1 MAFPPVDPELG
12 ARALDVVGA
21 IADAR
26 GVTFAQVSIAWLLA
40 QPVTIVAAAGLIILG
55 TVLSQNAR
63 VTSLNHS
70 IAEID
75 AQSRALAP
83 QIEKVKRLAQ
93 ERAELD
99 LRLGII
105 SKLEKGRTQSVRLMD
120 ELARCVPDHLWMTQA
135 QQDASG
141 QLSLEGVTYSNLV
154 VSDFM
159 SRLERS
165 PLFADVELRV
175 AERSLVSQKDVVK
188 FQISCQ
194 VTPDERAN

>member
-1 MAFPPVDPELG
+1 MIRINLLPKEEKSQRRVTVNFQTGDLVLPV
-12 ARALDVVGA
+12 A
-21 IADAR
+21 IL
-26 GVTFAQVSIAWLLA
+26 S
-40 QPVTIVAAAGLIILG
+40 AASLIILG
-55 TVLSQNAR
+55 TALSQNAR
-63 VTSLNHS
+63 ITSLNSS
-70 IAEID
+70 IADID

-141 QLSLEGVTYSNLV
+141 QLTLEGVTYSNLV

-165 PLFADVELRV
+165 PLFADIELGV
-175 AERSLVSQKDVVK
+175 AEKGQVAAKNVVK
-188 FQISCQ
+188 FKITCR

>member
-1 MAFPPVDPELG
+1 MIRINLLPKEEKAQRRVQVNFQPGDLVFPV
-12 ARALDVVGA
+12 AV
-21 IADAR
+21 
-26 GVTFAQVSIAWLLA
+26 
-40 QPVTIVAAAGLIILG
+40 VAAAVLVILG
-55 TVLSQNAR
+55 TSLSQGAR
-63 VTSLNHS
+63 MSSLNRS

-83 QIEKVKRLAQ
+83 QIEKVNRLAQ

-120 ELARCVPDHLWMTQA
+120 ELARCVPDHLWLTLA
-135 QQDASG
+135 QQDAGSK
-141 QLSLEGVTYSNLV
+141 LNLEGVTYSNLV

-165 PLFADVELRV
+165 PLFSTVELGV
-175 AERSLVSQKDVVK
+175 AERGQVTARDVVK
-188 FQISCQ
+188 FRISCQ
-194 VTPDERAN
+194 ITPEERAN

>member
-1 MAFPPVDPELG
+1 MIRINLLPKEEKTQRRAMTVNVQAGDMVLPV
-12 ARALDVVGA
+12 A
-21 IADAR
+21 I
-26 GVTFAQVSIAWLLA
+26 L
-40 QPVTIVAAAGLIILG
+40 AAAALIILG

-63 VTSLNHS
+63 IASLNSS
-70 IAEID
+70 IADID

-135 QQDASG
+135 QQDATG
-141 QLSLEGVTYSNLV
+141 QLTLEGVTYSNLV

-165 PLFADVELRV
+165 PLFADVELGV
-175 AERSLVSQKDVVK
+175 AEKGQVSSKNVVK
-188 FQISCQ
+188 FKITCR

>member
-1 MAFPPVDPELG
+1 MIRINLLPREEKAQRKAAIQFNAGELVIPVAVLV
-12 ARALDVVGA
+12 A
-21 IADAR
+21 
-26 GVTFAQVSIAWLLA
+26 SIL
-40 QPVTIVAAAGLIILG
+40 VITG
-55 TVLSQNAR
+55 TALSQRSRA
-63 VTSLNHS
+63 TSLEHS
-70 IAEID
+70 IADVD
-75 AQSRALAP
+75 AESRALAP
-83 QIEKVKRLAQ
+83 QIERVNRLAQ

-120 ELARCVPDHLWMTQA
+120 ELARCVPDHLWMTTA

-165 PLFADVELRV
+165 PLFADVELAV
-175 AERSLVSQKDVVK
+175 AERTEVSDHNVVK
-188 FQISCQ
+188 FHISCK
-194 VTPDERAN
+194 VTPDEPAN